1 MTKTRLKM
9 TGECRIEGERG
20 GFPFS
25 ADLALYIIRLAWEA
39 GMYAEDLADGFGRGL
54 GTGGDWSAIR
64 DSSHEAIEA
73 MLDRALR
80 FIEERLHG
88 RALA

>member
-1 MTKTRLKM
+1 MTKTKLTM
-9 TGECRIEGERG
+9 TGECRIEGEHD
-20 GFPFS
+20 GFPFR

-39 GMYAEDLADGFGRGL
+39 GMNAEDLADGFGRGL

-64 DSSHEAIEA
+64 DSSHEAVEA
-73 MLDRALR
+73 MLDRALK
-80 FIEERLHG
+80 FIEERLYN